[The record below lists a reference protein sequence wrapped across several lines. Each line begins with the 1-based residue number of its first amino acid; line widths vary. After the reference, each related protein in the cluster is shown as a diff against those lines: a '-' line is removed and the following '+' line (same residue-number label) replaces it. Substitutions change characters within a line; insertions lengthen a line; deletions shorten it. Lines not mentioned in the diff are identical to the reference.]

1 MNLGKALK
9 RLIGVTQGNGFGN
22 EKMTISP
29 LNHLKVKGQTNLD
42 SVRPRGHLTSP
53 QRPGMKAGWV
63 SVCGGGDRLW
73 IQVKTKDC
81 TLPPG
86 ARLKWKAQAGSK
98 YGKTNPL
105 GVAFQNPTYC
115 KAF

>member
-1 MNLGKALK
+1 MILPPELRVPPVRPRAFLAALFFWLGMGIGEWKRLNLGKALK

-81 TLPPG
+81 T
-86 ARLKWKAQAGSK
+86 
-98 YGKTNPL
+98 
-105 GVAFQNPTYC
+105 
-115 KAF
+115 